1 MKYFN
6 LTQLTLHPQV
16 LIDKGHTKVEITAFP
31 RAQFE
36 LPEGSTLCPRWL
48 AMNPGALREIKSKAV
63 AVVKPPQPP
72 VNPVETDTEK
82 E

>member
-16 LIDKGHTKVEITAFP
+16 LIDKGRTKVEITAFP
-31 RAQFE
+31 RSEFT

-48 AMNPGALREIKSKAV
+48 AMNPGVLREIKSKAV
-63 AVVKPPQPP
+63 ATIKVPTP
-72 VNPVETDTEK
+72 VTNPVEADTKK